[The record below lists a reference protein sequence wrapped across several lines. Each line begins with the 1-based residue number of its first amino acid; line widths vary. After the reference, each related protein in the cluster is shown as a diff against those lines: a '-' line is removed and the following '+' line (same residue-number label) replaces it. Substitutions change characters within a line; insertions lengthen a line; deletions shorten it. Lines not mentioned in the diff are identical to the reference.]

1 MEKVA
6 FIWGNLFVNWSAVIL
21 SLSCA
26 AAVCIFLSVYLR
38 ESENHWAAFVTAP
51 LAVLLSY
58 AAARWLHWYCFT
70 ENYES
75 LLSAM
80 TKFSDGGFALMGVFA
95 GCLAAALLT
104 RVLFL
109 HRNLPQMLDCMC
121 IAGSAGI
128 AVGRLASFYNSSDR
142 GQIVQTVRSMPWV
155 YPVVNSVSGAMEYR
169 LATFLHQAMVAAVL
183 FVILSLVCMLERKK
197 HRRDGDVTLLF
208 LLCYGTSEI
217 LLDSMRYDSMYFRSN
232 GFVSIIQV
240 LGAVALA
247 LVIVIFSVRMVKARG
262 FRKGYLVLWAVMAAL
277 MGVAGY
283 MEYHVQRHGNEAA
296 FAYSVMGLCLAL
308 LVVLTLVIRGLSR
321 RRTSQAG
328 GRFAQ

>member
-1 MEKVA
+1 MEKIA

-21 SLSCA
+21 SLACA

-38 ESENHWAAFVTAP
+38 ESENYWAAFVVVP
-51 LAVLLSY
+51 LAIVLSF
-58 AAARWLHWYCFT
+58 AAARLLHWYCYA

-75 LLSAM
+75 LVKAM
-80 TKFSDGGFALMGVFA
+80 TEFSTGGFALLGVFA
-95 GCLAAALLT
+95 GCLLAALMT
-104 RVLFL
+104 RIVFL

-128 AVGRLASFYNSSDR
+128 AAGRLSSFYNATDR
-142 GQIVQTVRSMPWV
+142 GQIVQTVRTMPWV
-155 YPVVNSVSGAMEYR
+155 YPVTNSVSGVTEYR

-183 FVILSLVCMLERKK
+183 FVILGLVYALGRKK
-197 HRRDGDVTLLF
+197 YRRDGDIALLF

-232 GFVSIIQV
+232 GFVSIVQV
-240 LGAVALA
+240 LGAVVLA
-247 LVIVIFSVRMVKARG
+247 LVIVVFSARMVRARG
-262 FRKGYLVLWAVMAAL
+262 FRKGYLVLWVIMAAL
-277 MGVAGY
+277 MGLAGY

-308 LVVLTLVIRGLSR
+308 LVVLTLVIWGLSR
-321 RRTSQAG
+321 RRPAHA
-328 GRFAQ
+328 GRFAE